1 MLNNFYL
8 YFSLVLILN
17 FLIYFFHDKIF
28 KFLVPTDRPD
38 NKRKFHSKPTL
49 ISGGLILAINI
60 VLLILILNN
69 LETIEFNQNN
79 TVLNIF
85 LFSVVFFIFGF
96 LDDKLDINAWIKFF
110 LMIIILLVLINF
122 DNNFL
127 IKELRFSFLNNS
139 INLGQY
145 SIFITLLCYL
155 LFINAFNMFD
165 GINLQSSIFSFSL
178 IIFFIYIN
186 FLVDINFLILQSL
199 LLFLYLNFKNK
210 SFLGDG
216 GCYLLSFML
225 GSYSIV
231 SYNNSIIN
239 NCDVIFILMILPGF
253 DMLRLFVV
261 RIINKTSP
269 FKPDR
274 NHFHHLLLKNLGY
287 LKTISLISS
296 LIFLNIVLIIFSID
310 TRIIFLLFIIY
321 YFFLILRFRN

>member
-1 MLNNFYL
+1 MILVFIVLNLFFL
-8 YFSLVLILN
+8 LN
-17 FLIYFFHDKIF
+17 FDRIKLFRLINDKPDGKRKIHLKPIPLAGGIILMINISIYFI
-28 KFLVPTDRPD
+28 
-38 NKRKFHSKPTL
+38 
-49 ISGGLILAINI
+49 
-60 VLLILILNN
+60 LILINPSFFTNEIFFNN
-69 LETIEFNQNN
+69 DLQLFIFMITSILIFLIGIFDDEYNLSPNLKILLLSSVIFFILYFDNDLVIRDIRISFLDN
-79 TVLNIF
+79 TVGTKNLGI
-85 LFSVVFFIFGF
+85 LFSLFCILVF
-96 LDDKLDINAWIKFF
+96 L
-110 LMIIILLVLINF
+110 
-122 DNNFL
+122 
-127 IKELRFSFLNNS
+127 
-139 INLGQY
+139 
-145 SIFITLLCYL
+145 
-155 LFINAFNMFD
+155 NAFNMFD